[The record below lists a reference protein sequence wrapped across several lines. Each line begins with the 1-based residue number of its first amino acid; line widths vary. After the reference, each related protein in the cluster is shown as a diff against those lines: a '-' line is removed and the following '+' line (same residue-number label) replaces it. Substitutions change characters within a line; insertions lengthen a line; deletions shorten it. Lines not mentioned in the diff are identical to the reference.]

1 MVENIEFQPSL
12 NQAKVKDGFWDYF
25 QKLVLEQVIPYQE
38 RILRDEIPEIE
49 KSHVIENF
57 RIAAGLERVIF
68 TEWFFRIPIL
78 PNGWKRFPMQWQSQR
93 IPGFGPKLPK

>member
-1 MVENIEFQPSL
+1 MVENIEFQPRL

-57 RIAAGLERVIF
+57 RIAAGLEKGDF
-68 TEWFFRIPIL
+68 
-78 PNGWKRFPMQWQSQR
+78 
-93 IPGFGPKLPK
+93 